1 MTEVLLLFL
10 ARAGGVAGWLL
21 LRGDAVAARGEG
33 LAELPLG
40 AARVVAVVPGEEVG
54 LHWLE
59 LPAGLAPAQ
68 AQAAAR
74 LLAAE
79 VSAQPL
85 AEVHV
90 AVGREG
96 EAGALRPVALAPVEA
111 MERWLESARAAGVEP
126 DLVIPD
132 TALLPAPEEGFV
144 RFDRGG
150 MALWRGPEA
159 AFALEPDLAQ
169 LVVGAAPVAV
179 LDPLAFEAGLP
190 AALDRPLVNLRQGP
204 FARRRAFRLQGPRLR
219 RLALLGAA
227 LAAVTLVLQIVQIM
241 LYTLAADR
249 VEEETRRIAATALSR
264 SPGSAGADDLGRR
277 LAELRGGGVGFGAIA
292 GAVFAAVKAA
302 PNVELSALSFA
313 PDGSLRITARA
324 DSPASLADLGQRIEG
339 SGFAAARMPP
349 RSEGARQ
356 VQDMIVRPR

>member
-1 MTEVLLLFL
+1 MLLLFL
-10 ARAGGVAGWLL
+10 APGGGLGGWLL
-21 LRGDAVAARGEG
+21 LREEAVAARGEG
-33 LAELPLG
+33 LADLP
-40 AARVVAVVPGEEVG
+40 AAPRIVAVVPGEEVA
-54 LHWLE
+54 LHWLD

-79 VSAQPL
+79 FSAQPL
-85 AEVHV
+85 ADMHV
-90 AVGREG
+90 AVGRESD
-96 EAGALRPVALAPVEA
+96 AGALRPVALAPVAA
-111 MERWLESARAAGVEP
+111 MERWLETARGAGVEP
-126 DLVIPD
+126 DLFIPD
-132 TALLPAPEEGFV
+132 TALLPVPEEGFV
-144 RFDRGG
+144 RFDRGTLP
-150 MALWRGPEA
+150 LWRGPEA
-159 AFALEPDLAQ
+159 AFALEADLAE
-169 LVVGAAPVAV
+169 LVVGSAPVTT
-179 LDPLAFEAGLP
+179 LDPLSFEAGLA
-190 AALDRPLVNLRQGP
+190 AALERPLVNLRQGP
-204 FARRRAFRLQGPRLR
+204 FARRRGFRLQGARLR

-227 LAAVTLVLQIVQIM
+227 LAVVTLILQIAQIM

-302 PNVELSALSFA
+302 PNVELTALAFA

-324 DSPASLADLGQRIEG
+324 DSPASLADLGQRIEAG
-339 SGFAAARMPP
+339 GFAAARMPP